1 MKNKKGNKNSINW
14 KELLSFNNSVQILMG
29 VGLALFALK
38 GFMIPNHFL
47 DGGITGVSLLLHEL
61 FHIPV
66 NYLLIVV
73 NLPFIV
79 LAYAKISKEIAIK
92 SLIAIILLAVGL
104 HFVQIPSIT
113 HDKLLISI
121 FGGAIIGMGMGLV
134 MRAGA
139 VIDGIE
145 IIAVMT
151 TKRIGVTISEVI
163 VVLNAILFLIAALKF
178 GIEIGMYALITYFTA
193 VRAADYVVDGVEEF
207 TALTIICSKSDEVKS
222 IIVNEFRKGITV
234 YKGERGYLPGSFDAK
249 SDCDVIVTIVTRLEL
264 LSIKNAIRAT
274 DPTAFMYVNSIKEAS
289 GGIIK
294 HKHH

>member
-207 TALTIICSKSDEVKS
+207 TALTIICSKSDDVKS

>member
-1 MKNKKGNKNSINW
+1 MKNKKGNKKGINW
-14 KELLSFNNSVQILMG
+14 KELFSLSNSIQILIG

-66 NYLLIVV
+66 NYLLIIV
-73 NLPFIV
+73 NVPFIA
-79 LAYAKISKEIAIK
+79 LAYVKISREIAIK
-92 SLIAIILLAVGL
+92 SLTAIILLAVGL
-104 HFVQIPSIT
+104 HFVQIPSVT

-222 IIVNEFRKGITV
+222 IIVNEFHKGITV
-234 YKGERGYLPGSFDAK
+234 YKGERGYLPGSFEAK

>member
-1 MKNKKGNKNSINW
+1 MKNKKGNKKGINW
-14 KELLSFNNSVQILMG
+14 KELFSVSNSIQILIG

-66 NYLLIVV
+66 NYLLIIV
-73 NLPFIV
+73 NVPFIA
-79 LAYAKISKEIAIK
+79 LAYVKISREIAIK
-92 SLIAIILLAVGL
+92 SLTAIILLAVGL
-104 HFVQIPSIT
+104 HFVQIPSVT

-193 VRAADYVVDGVEEF
+193 VRAADYVVDGVA
-207 TALTIICSKSDEVKS
+207 TALVKS
-222 IIVNEFRKGITV
+222 TIKKKLISFSIPFPYLPKLLTKIPFTV
-234 YKGERGYLPGSFDAK
+234 YAKAYTDLGYAYTKQTYATNLNN
-249 SDCDVIVTIVTRLEL
+249 RL
-264 LSIKNAIRAT
+264 
-274 DPTAFMYVNSIKEAS
+274 
-289 GGIIK
+289 
-294 HKHH
+294 

>member
-1 MKNKKGNKNSINW
+1 M
-14 KELLSFNNSVQILMG
+14 
-29 VGLALFALK
+29 LFR
-38 GFMIPNHFL
+38 
-47 DGGITGVSLLLHEL
+47 S
-61 FHIPV
+61 
-66 NYLLIVV
+66 
-73 NLPFIV
+73 
-79 LAYAKISKEIAIK
+79 
-92 SLIAIILLAVGL
+92 
-104 HFVQIPSIT
+104 
-113 HDKLLISI
+113 
-121 FGGAIIGMGMGLV
+121 
-134 MRAGA
+134 GA

-207 TALTIICSKSDEVKS
+207 TALTIICSKSDDVKS